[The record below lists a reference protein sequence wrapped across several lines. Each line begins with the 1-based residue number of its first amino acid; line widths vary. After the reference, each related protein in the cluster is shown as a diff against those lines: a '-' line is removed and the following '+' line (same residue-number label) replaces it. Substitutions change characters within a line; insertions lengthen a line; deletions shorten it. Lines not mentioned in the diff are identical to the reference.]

1 MKLWDKGV
9 EIDRLMEDFTVGRDR
24 DMDVRLAR
32 WDVVGSIAHASMLAH
47 VGLLSPSDA
56 DVLVHALSAMLEEID
71 TNGFV
76 IEEGVEDVHS
86 QVEKILVER
95 CGHVGKRIH
104 VGRSRNDQVALD
116 MKLFLRHE
124 MRTLRGGLVAF
135 ATLLLDSAE
144 RHQHL
149 ALPGFTHYQ
158 VAMPS
163 SFGLWFG
170 GFAEACIEDVA
181 VLDMAI
187 DAANANPL
195 GSAAGYG
202 SNLPLDRDLVTRAL
216 NFDRLHVTSTFA
228 QMSRGRTER
237 LCAMALAQ
245 VAATL
250 ARFAADVVQYCSE
263 AYGFLSLPDAFVTGS
278 SIMPHKRNPDV
289 FEVLRARC
297 NRLQALPLDIG
308 SVLGNLPS
316 GYHRDVQFTKDRIIE
331 GIDELQLCLRV
342 ASHVVPHPMPVQG
355 LMDDSKYDLAYT
367 VDAVN
372 ALVGNGMP
380 FRDAYKHVAEQVA
393 RGEFVRPTDD
403 GVANTAHIGSVAN
416 PGLTVLRDR
425 LRMLVTPHIP

>member
-1 MKLWDKGV
+1 MKLWDKGG
-9 EIDRLMEDFTVGRDR
+9 EIDRIMEDFTVGRDR
-24 DMDVRLAR
+24 QMDVRLAR
-32 WDVVGSIAHASMLAH
+32 WDVVGSIAHATMLGK
-47 VGLLSPSDA
+47 VGLLSADDA
-56 DVLVHALSAMLEEID
+56 TTLVDALSTLLEEID
-71 TNGFV
+71 AHGFA
-76 IEEGVEDVHS
+76 IDDGVEDVHS

-95 CGHVGKRIH
+95 CGDVGKRIH

-124 MRTLRGGLVAF
+124 MRTLRRTAIEF
-135 ATLLLDSAE
+135 ATLLLECAE
-144 RHQHL
+144 QYRHV
-149 ALPGFTHYQ
+149 ALPGFTHFQ

-170 GFAEACIEDVA
+170 GYAEACIEDVE

-187 DAANANPL
+187 NGANANPL

-245 VAATL
+245 VASTL
-250 ARFAADVVQYCSE
+250 ARFAADVVLYCSE
-263 AYGFLSLPDAFVTGS
+263 SYGFVSLPDAFVTGS

-297 NRLQALPLDIG
+297 NRMQALPLDIG

-316 GYHRDVQFTKDRIIE
+316 GYHRDIQFTKDRIIE
-331 GIDELQLCLRV
+331 GIDEMHLCLHV
-342 ASHVVPHPMPVQG
+342 AKHVVPHITPVQG
-355 LMDDSKYDLAYT
+355 LMDDGAYDLAYT

-372 ALVGNGMP
+372 ALVAGGMP
-380 FRDAYKHVAEQVA
+380 FRDAYKCIADDVA
-393 RGEFVRPTDD
+393 RGAFVRPD
-403 GVANTAHIGSVAN
+403 GASLSDHAHIGSVAN
-416 PGLTVLRDR
+416 PGLDVLRQR
-425 LRMLVTPHIP
+425 LSALSAPHDI

>member
-1 MKLWDKGV
+1 MKLWDKGG
-9 EIDRLMEDFTVGRDR
+9 EIDRIMEDFTVGRDR

-32 WDVVGSIAHASMLAH
+32 WDVVGSIAHASMLGQ
-47 VGLLSPSDA
+47 VGLLSADDA
-56 DVLVHALSAMLEEID
+56 ATLVHALSELLEEID
-71 TNGFV
+71 ANGFV
-76 IEEGVEDVHS
+76 IDDGVEDVHS

-95 CGHVGKRIH
+95 CGDVGKRIH

-124 MRTLRGGLVAF
+124 MRTLRRSAIEF
-135 ATLLLDSAE
+135 ATLLLDCAE
-144 RHQHL
+144 RYQHL
-149 ALPGFTHYQ
+149 PLPGFTHFQ

-170 GFAEACIEDVA
+170 GYAEACIEDVA

-187 DAANANPL
+187 HAANGNPL

-245 VAATL
+245 VAGTL
-250 ARFAADVVQYCSE
+250 ARLAADVVLYCSE
-263 AYGFLSLPDAFVTGS
+263 SYGFVSLPDAFVTGS

-308 SVLGNLPS
+308 SVLANLPS

-342 ASHVVPHPMPVQG
+342 ASHVVPHLMPVQG
-355 LMDDSKYDLAYT
+355 LMDDSRYDLAYT

-372 ALVGNGMP
+372 ALVGSGMP
-380 FRDAYKHVAEQVA
+380 FRDAYKRVSEQVA
-393 RGEFVRPTDD
+393 RGEFVRPADD
-403 GVANTAHIGSVAN
+403 SISNTAHIGSVAN
-416 PGLTVLRDR
+416 PGLTLLRDR
-425 LRMLVTPHIP
+425 LRTLVTPHIP

>member
-1 MKLWDKGV
+1 MKLWDKGG
-9 EIDRLMEDFTVGRDR
+9 EIDRIMEDFTVGRDR
-24 DMDVRLAR
+24 QMDVRLAR
-32 WDVVGSIAHASMLAH
+32 WDVVGSIAHATMLGK
-47 VGLLSPSDA
+47 VGLLSADDA
-56 DVLVHALSAMLEEID
+56 TTLVDALSTLLEEID
-71 TNGFV
+71 AHGFA
-76 IEEGVEDVHS
+76 IDDGVEDVHS

-95 CGHVGKRIH
+95 CGDVGKRIH

-124 MRTLRGGLVAF
+124 MRTLRRTAIEF
-135 ATLLLDSAE
+135 AALLLECAE
-144 RHQHL
+144 QYRHV
-149 ALPGFTHYQ
+149 ALPGFTHFQ

-170 GFAEACIEDVA
+170 GYAEACIEDVA

-187 DAANANPL
+187 HAANANPL

-202 SNLPLDRDLVTRAL
+202 SNLPLDRDLVTHAL

-245 VAATL
+245 VASTL
-250 ARFAADVVQYCSE
+250 ARFAADVVLYCSE
-263 AYGFLSLPDAFVTGS
+263 SYGFVSLPDAFVTGS

-297 NRLQALPLDIG
+297 NRMQALPLDIG

-316 GYHRDVQFTKDRIIE
+316 GYHRDIQFTKDRIIE
-331 GIDELQLCLRV
+331 GIDEMHLCLHV
-342 ASHVVPHPMPVQG
+342 AKHVVPHITPVQG
-355 LMDDSKYDLAYT
+355 LMDDGAYDLAYT

-372 ALVGNGMP
+372 ALVAGGMP
-380 FRDAYKHVAEQVA
+380 FRDAYKCIADDVA
-393 RGEFVRPTDD
+393 RGSFVRPD
-403 GVANTAHIGSVAN
+403 GASLSGHAHIGSVAN
-416 PGLTVLRDR
+416 PGLDVLRQR
-425 LRMLVTPHIP
+425 LSALSAPHDI

>member
-9 EIDRLMEDFTVGRDR
+9 EIDHIMEAFTVGRDR
-24 DMDVRLAR
+24 DIDVRLAR
-32 WDVVGSIAHASMLAH
+32 WDVVGSIAHATMLGN
-47 VGLLSPSDA
+47 VGLLSADDA
-56 DVLVHALSAMLEEID
+56 ATLVAALSQLLEEID
-71 TNGFV
+71 AHGFT
-76 IEEGVEDVHS
+76 IDDGVEDVHS

-95 CGHVGKRIH
+95 CGDVGKRIH

-124 MRTLRGGLVAF
+124 MRTIRRSVIAF
-135 ATLLLDSAE
+135 ASLLLDCAE
-144 RHQHL
+144 RYQHL
-149 ALPGFTHYQ
+149 ALPGFTHFQ

-163 SFGLWFG
+163 SFGLWYG
-170 GFAEACIEDVA
+170 GYAEACIEDVG

-187 DAANANPL
+187 HAANANPL

-202 SNLPLDRDLVTRAL
+202 SNLPLERDHVTRAL

-237 LCAMALAQ
+237 LCAMAIAQ
-245 VAATL
+245 VASTL
-250 ARFAADVVQYCSE
+250 ARFATDVVMYCSE
-263 AYGFLSLPDAFVTGS
+263 AYGFVRLPDAFITGS

-316 GYHRDVQFTKDRIIE
+316 GYHRDVQFTKDRIVE
-331 GIDELQLCLRV
+331 GIDELQLCLHV
-342 ASHVVPHPMPVQG
+342 ATHVVPHITPVER
-355 LMDDSKYDLAYT
+355 LMDDTKYDLAYS

-372 ALVGNGMP
+372 ALVAGGMP
-380 FRDAYKHVAEQVA
+380 FRDAYKTIADHVA
-393 RGEFVRPTDD
+393 RGEFVRP
-403 GVANTAHIGSVAN
+403 AASASERQAHIGSAAN
-416 PGLTVLRDR
+416 PGLEVLRQR
-425 LRMLVTPHIP
+425 LHAISTL